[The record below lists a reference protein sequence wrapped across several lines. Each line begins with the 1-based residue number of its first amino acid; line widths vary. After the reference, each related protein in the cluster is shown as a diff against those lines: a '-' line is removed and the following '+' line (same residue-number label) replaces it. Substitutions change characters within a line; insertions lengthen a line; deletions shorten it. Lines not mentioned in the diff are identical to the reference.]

1 MRLMKRFVALALLA
15 AMFSP
20 LLGCAPAV
28 GASSADMKRQYKRVM
43 LYDRQE
49 LIDDL
54 ALATLTVR
62 PMRTTRWVLD

>member
-20 LLGCAPAV
+20 MLGCAQAV
-28 GASSADMKRQYKRVM
+28 GASASDMKRQFKRVM
-43 LYDRQE
+43 LYDKQMMV
-49 LIDDL
+49 DDL

-62 PMRTTRWVLD
+62 PLRTTRWVLD